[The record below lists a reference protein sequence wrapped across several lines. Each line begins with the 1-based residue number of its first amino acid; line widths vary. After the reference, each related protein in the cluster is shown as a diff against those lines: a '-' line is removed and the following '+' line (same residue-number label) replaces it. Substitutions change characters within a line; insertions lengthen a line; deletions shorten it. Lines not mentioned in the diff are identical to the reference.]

1 MPGDT
6 AIFIIIIVFPVALPP
21 KKHRPDEQ
29 SESARRGELSKSQIL
44 TSGDKRAPSIVKR
57 SFTIGHLYRIKNSY
71 VIDLEVI
78 GEGCFKEFGDGI
90 ARATTFVGC
99 LTGFS
104 ALFEYA
110 VVAVAFG

>member
-1 MPGDT
+1 MPSDT

-44 TSGDKRAPSIVKR
+44 ASGDKRAPSIVKR

-78 GEGCFKEFGDGI
+78 GEDRIEELGNGI
-90 ARATTFVGC
+90 ARATTFVGR
-99 LTGFS
+99 LAGFS
-104 ALFEYA
+104 ALFEHT
-110 VVAVAFG
+110 VVAVTFG